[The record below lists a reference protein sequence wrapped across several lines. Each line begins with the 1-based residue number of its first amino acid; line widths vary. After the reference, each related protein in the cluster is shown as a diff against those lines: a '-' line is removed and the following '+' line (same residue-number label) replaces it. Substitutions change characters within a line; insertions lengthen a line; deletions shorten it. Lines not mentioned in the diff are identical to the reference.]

1 MRHSARLEAKGVP
14 NLSAAN
20 ETADDVH
27 TPPLISPPGTKTP
40 PTDPAK
46 RSERAEQKSKQLHH
60 ARSGSLDVTAV
71 SDMLQQE
78 ASRRQREAT
87 PGESP
92 KRKRPRIYGDR
103 YVQWQVNGNQMAKYT
118 DMRCLDLYRHGL
130 DKIFMQATHF
140 CMKMAHPPLLRG
152 RTRKRC
158 LTSYTPKR
166 VSGYVLCGRVM
177 C

>member
-20 ETADDVH
+20 EITDDNH

-78 ASRRQREAT
+78 AARRQREVT

-103 YVQWQVNGNQMAKYT
+103 FVQHKQKF
-118 DMRCLDLYRHGL
+118 
-130 DKIFMQATHF
+130 I
-140 CMKMAHPPLLRG
+140 
-152 RTRKRC
+152 
-158 LTSYTPKR
+158 
-166 VSGYVLCGRVM
+166 CGP
-177 C
+177 